1 MHKAVLG
8 SVLLAISV
16 ACTGCSSSGSDGGT
30 GGTGGPT
37 TALSFDADTA
47 LPATG
52 GAAVA
57 TTFATQFGAVLA
69 NVFSALSGGGSQ
81 FSLAP
86 KIDIPVPGFCSG
98 GGTAVLDWNGSDLA
112 AGDTVILTLD
122 NCAGSPVS
130 SGPASGTIT
139 LDMESVSGVLPIIGG
154 IITATAT
161 LDLMIGDSLEDTI
174 TGSFAVDAN
183 LPNFTL
189 ANLTFGERAESDNIA
204 VTEGGQALSIQCF
217 DIFQRIG
224 LAGPGI
230 EFFRP
235 LAVVRLGNQVYTM
248 NNYEETPDNISFD
261 FSTGAAVPIRGTID
275 LFSGIGT
282 GVPCFNG
289 VPEGDGSSSS
299 ATFNPGGCVD
309 IRGVD
314 SEGVGFGFSTFWDD
328 LLDLD
333 SSGSV
338 SEEFCDGGGTGG
350 TGGSPTT
357 GATPGPID
365 CDPGS
370 DREPTADTFIQGDG
384 PEGNNSDTSY
394 GGNGNLLIK
403 TVTNLFFTRKI
414 YIVFDVSDAPSFE
427 KASLVLTVDR
437 HIVNMADPSKSG
449 PQPVNVFGITDDD
462 DWDPNDLPEV
472 MIDARDPITWN
483 NAPKN
488 LNSWIEFEQ
497 FEKAGVPLLI
507 GGYDFDLGGDEVID
521 DPGTRYALDITDYV
535 KWAIGQNPD
544 FSSTSPSGD
553 PDGKI
558 TILMAVSNPDLL
570 NVDASL
576 FFSKEFPE
584 QCDRPFLHFE

>member
-1 MHKAVLG
+1 MRKAVLG
-8 SVLLAISV
+8 SILSAISI
-16 ACTGCSSSGSDGGT
+16 ACTGCSSSGSD

-47 LPATG
+47 LPATS

-57 TTFATQFGAVLA
+57 TTFATQFGAVLSG
-69 NVFSALSGGGSQ
+69 VFSALSGGGSQ
-81 FSLAP
+81 LSIAP
-86 KIDIPVPGFCSG
+86 KIDIPIPGFCSG
-98 GGTAVLDWNGSDLA
+98 GGTAILDWNGSDLA

-122 NCAGSPVS
+122 SCAGSPVS

-161 LDLMIGDSLEDTI
+161 LALSIGDSQEDTI

-189 ANLTFGERAESDNIA
+189 ANLTFGDRAESDEII
-204 VTEGGQALSIQCF
+204 VTEGGQELRIQCF

-235 LAVVRLGNQVYTM
+235 LAVVRLGNEDFTM
-248 NNYEETPDNISFD
+248 NDYEDTPDNISFD
-261 FSTGAAVPIRGTID
+261 FSTGAAVPIRGTIN
-275 LFSGIGT
+275 LFSGIGA

-333 SSGSV
+333 SSGGV

-350 TGGSPTT
+350 TGGVPTT
-357 GATPGPID
+357 GATPGPMD

-370 DREPTADTFIQGDG
+370 DVFAAADAYIRGDG
-384 PEGNNSDTSY
+384 PEGNNSDTPH
-394 GGNGNLLIK
+394 GNAGNLLIK
-403 TVTNLFFTRKI
+403 SVANMFFTRKM
-414 YIVFDVSDAPSFE
+414 YIVFDLSSFSDSFT
-427 KASLVLTVDR
+427 KASLVLTLQR
-437 HIVNMADPSKSG
+437 HVENPDPAKSG
-449 PQPVNVFGITDDD
+449 PQPVNVFGINDDN
-462 DWDPNDLPEV
+462 DWDP
-472 MIDARDPITWN
+472 ADPGLGEDEITWN
-483 NAPKN
+483 NAPRN
-488 LNSWIEFEQ
+488 VTAPPSQAQFEQ
-497 FEKAGVPLLI
+497 SQGVPLLI
-507 GGYDFDLGGDEVID
+507 PGYDFDLPPVGAI
-521 DPGTRYALDITDYV
+521 DPGPDSDPPGVTKYALDITEYV
-535 KWAIGQNPD
+535 TERLQN
-544 FSSTSPSGD
+544 G
-553 PDGKI
+553 DGKI
-558 TILMAVSNPDLL
+558 TILMAASNPMNL
-570 NVDASL
+570 NEDGSA
-576 FFSKEFPE
+576 FFSLQALEE
-584 QCDRPFLHFE
+584 CDRPFLHFE